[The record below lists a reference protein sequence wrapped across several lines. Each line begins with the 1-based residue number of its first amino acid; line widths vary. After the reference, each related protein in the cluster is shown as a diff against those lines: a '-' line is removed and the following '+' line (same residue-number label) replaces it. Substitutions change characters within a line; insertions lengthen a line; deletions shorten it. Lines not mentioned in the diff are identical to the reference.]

1 MYGGSSVMC
10 HNSNHG
16 YDRREVVSEG
26 GDVIRIRII
35 FWSVPVI
42 ELLEQLQISP
52 A

>member
-1 MYGGSSVMC
+1 MCGGLSVMGR
-10 HNSNHG
+10 NSNHG
-16 YDRREVVSEG
+16 HHRREVVSTG
-26 GDVIRIRII
+26 GDVII